1 MSEPVTQAQDH
12 DRRLGRLEGIAE
24 QTAPRLDRIERVIQ
38 EQGRQLRQEI
48 AEQGRQLGERIAEQG
63 RQLEERIAEQGRQ
76 LEERIAEQGR
86 QLNTRLE
93 ALNNRILW
101 AIGTQIALMGLLF
114 AALKLT

>member
-12 DRRLGRLEGIAE
+12 DRRIGRLEGIAE
-24 QTAPRLDRIERVIQ
+24 QMAPRLDRIERAIT
-38 EQGRQLRQEI
+38 
-48 AEQGRQLGERIAEQG
+48 EQG

-76 LEERIAEQGR
+76 I
-86 QLNTRLE
+86 NVRLE